1 MAYRVDISPSALQ
14 DAEDAFLWIREQS
27 PTRAGDWFKGL
38 LESIYSLETF
48 PTRCSIAPESQEVG
62 FKIRQLLYGKRKF
75 IYRILFTVGYDEKT
89 DEDVVRVYR
98 IRHIARRSLN
108 ADEIAKAEAEDEEA

>member
-1 MAYRVDISPSALQ
+1 MAYRVDISPSVLQ

-27 PTRAGDWFKGL
+27 PTSASDWFKGL
-38 LESIYSLETF
+38 LESIYSLEKF
-48 PTRCSIAPESQEVG
+48 PTRCAIAPESEEVG

-75 IYRILFTVGYDEKT
+75 VHRILFTIGYDEKA

-98 IRHIARRSLN
+98 IRHTARRTLN
-108 ADEIAKAEAEDEEA
+108 VDEIAKAEAEDEES